1 MNIAQQYREYAQL
14 ADEMLLYE
22 KDVQS
27 DIGGNA
33 AVIRL
38 LEGLIYYYNH
48 QAAFWAEQ
56 VAMAEAQGLMSKE
69 DGLL

>member
-27 DIGGNA
+27 DIGGNVV
-33 AVIRL
+33 VISM
-38 LEGLIYYYNH
+38 LEALRHYYNT
-48 QAAFWAEQ
+48 QSAFWAEQ
-56 VAMAEAQGLMSKE
+56 VAMAEAQGLMSRE